1 MCVRSWGRRRNA
13 SFSISITR
21 SGAGSWE
28 KLGPTGIA
36 LGPDYPGNAFVAFQ
50 RALLDFYE
58 RGIILAINSKNNL
71 EDVLEVFKKNSA
83 MVLKEEHFS
92 AIRANWNDKVDNLI
106 DIAKELNIGL
116 ESMVFFDDDIL
127 NRNIVRG
134 RLPEVTVPEFSL
146 PPEDY
151 VKTLYALDVFN
162 QFSLTEEDTKKGK
175 MYAEERQRKQVMK
188 GAKGLD
194 DYIKELNIVMR
205 VEVNDSVLVPRLA
218 QLTQK
223 TNQFNLTT
231 KRYAEHDIKKIME
244 DGGFVFSANVS
255 DKFGDYGTVVE
266 AIVTKDAG
274 SAHGATLDTL
284 LMSCRTM
291 GRGVECAFIDH
302 VIRELGRRGFR
313 DLYGEFIPTAKNK
326 PAETFLGDHGFAAK
340 DGGSSLIS
348 PPTCKIPVQ
357 NSIKPLQSSHN
368 HTHGN
373 PPEDILLRSWHPA
386 GKGDKR
392 SLPGKYPRLGLPERY
407 RTDHRDREGVQGE
420 VHL

>member
-1 MCVRSWGRRRNA
+1 MRKIRTSRFCFSTSTHLSSRICVLQK
-13 SFSISITR
+13 SISR
-21 SGAGSWE
+21 SFCGTSGTTQRPPKVPWSGTVLFFPIRQRTGIFSRHSPFFTLVEEYNKRLEELAAELPNLIVFDTNRLVHLLGE
-28 KLGPTGIA
+28 KQTFDARGTHAFDIPFTSEFMAMLAEEWTAYVRALMGKTKKCIVLDLDNTLWGGVVGELGPTGIA
-36 LGPDYPGNAFVAFQ
+36 LGPDYPGSAFVAFQ
-50 RALLDFYE
+50 HALLDFYE

-92 AIRANWNDKVDNLI
+92 AIRANWNDKADNLI

-205 VEVNDSVLVPRLA
+205 VEVERFRACSPARPA
-218 QLTQK
+218 H
-223 TNQFNLTT
+223 
-231 KRYAEHDIKKIME
+231 AEDE
-244 DGGFVFSANVS
+244 
-255 DKFGDYGTVVE
+255 
-266 AIVTKDAG
+266 
-274 SAHGATLDTL
+274 
-284 LMSCRTM
+284 
-291 GRGVECAFIDH
+291 
-302 VIRELGRRGFR
+302 
-313 DLYGEFIPTAKNK
+313 
-326 PAETFLGDHGFAAK
+326 
-340 DGGSSLIS
+340 
-348 PPTCKIPVQ
+348 PVQ
-357 NSIKPLQSSHN
+357 SHDE
-368 HTHGN
+368 TLCG
-373 PPEDILLRSWHPA
+373 A
-386 GKGDKR
+386 
-392 SLPGKYPRLGLPERY
+392 
-407 RTDHRDREGVQGE
+407 
-420 VHL
+420 